1 MGSSASFGKQFGV
14 CSGSLQLAYR
24 DHLSTWDPW
33 HKFHLSSFNRQY
45 YFQTA
50 PAEHTVWRKT
60 NGIPIWH
67 SVKKNDVK
75 IATIGWQLHCR
86 QEIQIRRHIWLVE
99 FHVIIWQKNS
109 KALILR
115 VANGRH
121 CLPFALHLE
130 EVPKQ
135 SFKFQLLVQILWTG
149 DQELLREYKHSSVS
163 CNKIEPRTTLV
174 IPDSNFC
181 LSIFETS
188 CAKPL

>member
-60 NGIPIWH
+60 NEIPIWH

-99 FHVIIWQKNS
+99 FHIAVSRETTGCPWQAQLGLCVLYVFIYQSRSYPKSTSPQAHHVIRLNPELPWWWSPIW
-109 KALILR
+109 IL
-115 VANGRH
+115 VN
-121 CLPFALHLE
+121 
-130 EVPKQ
+130 
-135 SFKFQLLVQILWTG
+135 IDLW
-149 DQELLREYKHSSVS
+149 
-163 CNKIEPRTTLV
+163 
-174 IPDSNFC
+174 NFIC
-181 LSIFETS
+181 
-188 CAKPL
+188 

>member
-99 FHVIIWQKNS
+99 FHVVVSQEIWVAYGKFGSAFGFLMPLFNRQHYFQIACRTVWRKTNWIPIGHSVKKND
-109 KALILR
+109 
-115 VANGRH
+115 
-121 CLPFALHLE
+121 
-130 EVPKQ
+130 
-135 SFKFQLLVQILWTG
+135 FKIF
-149 DQELLREYKHSSVS
+149 
-163 CNKIEPRTTLV
+163 RT
-174 IPDSNFC
+174 SWQ
-181 LSIFETS
+181 
-188 CAKPL
+188 